1 MGLYMA
7 KFTKKAIR
15 ISLLKL
21 LEKNEIEKISVK
33 DICELCEITRNTF
46 YYYYSDIYQVL
57 EELLKTEA
65 DNVIMKNQE
74 YDSFEEEFLQRYHL
88 ILEYK
93 QAVYHL
99 YHSKNRDMI
108 LKYFCDVTE
117 DFVKKYVKNE
127 AVGTKLSEDDVN
139 YVTYFYSNSIIGT
152 TLRWLHDGMK
162 DSQEELIYR
171 LSLSF
176 QSTIKPLISELDQK
190 TKH

>member
-1 MGLYMA
+1 MA

-190 TKH
+190 NKH